1 MCPEHCLAS
10 LASPDTQKG
19 VRASADSE
27 QRPSKIEALRVRHDE
42 LMARSGKLASRNQR
56 RRGHAPDNNFQAEYD
71 AISDEMID
79 LSVQLSSVPAVT
91 LEALKLKASLL
102 LDILPDEA
110 DPTVYLAL
118 SLCEDLLDITGEQLN
133 GHKRAAGPVDRHRPA
148 A

>member
-1 MCPEHCLAS
+1 MCPENCLAS
-10 LASPDTQKG
+10 LASSDTQKS
-19 VRASADSE
+19 VRTSADSE
-27 QRPSKIEALRVRHDE
+27 QRPSEIEALRIRHDE
-42 LMARSGKLASRNQR
+42 LMARSGKLASRIQR
-56 RRGHAPDNNFQAEYD
+56 RRGHTPDNNFQTEYD

-79 LSVQLSSVPAVT
+79 LSAVT

-133 GHKRAAGPVDRHRPA
+133 GHKRAASPVDRHRPA